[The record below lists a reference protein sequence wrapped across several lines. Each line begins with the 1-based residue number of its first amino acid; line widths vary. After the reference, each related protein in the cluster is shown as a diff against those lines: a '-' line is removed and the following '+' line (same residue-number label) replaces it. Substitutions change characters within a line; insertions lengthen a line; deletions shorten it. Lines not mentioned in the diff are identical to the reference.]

1 MLKWGLKWFRIGA
14 EIGMGLGAEMGVEM
28 GAFGHQVRICIRKFC
43 KALEEAAFRPVLHH
57 YDGSKNAGLARS
69 CAEQRCGLY
78 FSRQRPVGI
87 HISNETLR
95 ALNGTVTVRP
105 LPIGSSVSG
114 KLLYFEQDNGGG
126 YSIALQDEEALRQT
140 PEEKARAE
148 KELEEKMKQQK
159 AEYELFTLEFLLRQP
174 YQPLF
179 LKSLTVRPL
188 PIGSSVSGKL
198 LYFEQDNG
206 GGYSIALQVHPFI
219 FSLQLFKNLNDM
231 EDQERAANVP
241 GGHVKPALTFGQSAE
256 IPAIKA
262 KLYLPIHESVYDV
275 PRGKPHILSQRCLTT
290 QEETQTESAF
300 IDKTVKICQDN
311 IHSDPGNEKDH
322 LKVTLLRIDPSLQA
336 LFLSDNA
343 PFVFLGFGLLCAA
356 FAVKRLATEFE
367 ERKHER
373 IRKEIEEREHE
384 EEQDIINE
392 VGKGECDKASFDGVS
407 NAPGS

>member
-1 MLKWGLKWFRIGA
+1 MELSQQTPSDRI
-14 EIGMGLGAEMGVEM
+14 MRL
-28 GAFGHQVRICIRKFC
+28 RKVTDDM
-43 KALEEAAFRPVLHH
+43 KTKNWRLTSQEELLE
-57 YDGSKNAGLARS
+57 
-69 CAEQRCGLY
+69 
-78 FSRQRPVGI
+78 
-87 HISNETLR
+87 
-95 ALNGTVTVRP
+95 
-105 LPIGSSVSG
+105 
-114 KLLYFEQDNGGG
+114 
-126 YSIALQDEEALRQT
+126 LQDEEALRQT

-356 FAVKRLATEFE
+356 FAVITCSRLIYSHINQVELAVREKNLWSMIGVLKYRIVIVKTTLMIPSEPFHRLQKRLATEFE

-384 EEQDIINE
+384 EAQDIINE

-407 NAPGS
+407 NALGS